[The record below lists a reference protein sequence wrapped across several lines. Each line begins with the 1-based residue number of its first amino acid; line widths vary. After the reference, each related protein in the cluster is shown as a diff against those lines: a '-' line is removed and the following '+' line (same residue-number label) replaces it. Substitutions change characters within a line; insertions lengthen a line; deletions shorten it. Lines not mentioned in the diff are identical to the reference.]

1 MKISN
6 ADKWFSY
13 FIRLKYA
20 NESNGVLFVKCCTCG
35 AIRQAKHVDCGHY
48 VKRQHKAT
56 RWSEL
61 NCLPQCKPCNGYEQ
75 GSPEKMAKEIDRLH
89 GEGTA
94 ERLKLLE
101 KTVSK
106 SNEDLIALYYK
117 TAVNE
122 LLKSKN
128 WENLKWW

>member
-1 MKISN
+1 MKINN

-20 NESNGVLFVKCCTCG
+20 QESNGVLFVKCCTCG

-48 VKRQHKAT
+48 IKRQHKST
-56 RWSEL
+56 RYSEL

-75 GSPEKMAKEIDRLH
+75 GSPEKMAVEIDKIH

-94 ERLKLLE
+94 EKLRQLQHIVSKQDEKLIAFYYKEAVNNLLE
-101 KTVSK
+101 KNGWK
-106 SNEDLIALYYK
+106 
-117 TAVNE
+117 
-122 LLKSKN
+122 
-128 WENLKWW
+128 NLKWW